1 MQVRGA
7 RQARQQLVWQLAW
20 LPQRQRQPQRPA
32 LARRGAAV

>member
-7 RQARQQLVWQLAW
+7 RQARQQLAWQLAW
-20 LPQRQRQPQRPA
+20 LQQRQPQRPA